1 MRRLLVSPWNS
12 CAGPQEVSFWCS
24 GQDGSR
30 ATPGGVPLR
39 FVCTAGVAGPV
50 LPGADVA
57 LGYGHARA
65 RLGPPGGT
73 HRGHPAAVTRDPQ
86 QRPAG
91 SVGRGVVLAGLGLI
105 LPWHGAASHPPSLSG
120 AAAEGE
126 GAVCRERGGARSWEL
141 IPEVGRQVWVLSRGD
156 EPRAEPPAQGGWAA
170 LHPGGTAAKDPVGC
184 APSERR
190 PRSLPGVHGH
200 APCLAG
206 ATMAVRVLGLGHVVG
221 EQEGWGR
228 GQGAS
233 WTGLVC
239 RWGRGFLV
247 ARGRT
252 PVGAAAAGA
261 AEAPAAPRGARG
273 WRERVSS
280 DLSSAGRK
288 EGRKRG
294 RPELHGRFLL
304 PAARCAA
311 GKPGQGSLLLTPLR
325 MQGGNG
331 GPARGWGRA
340 SSAAGLTG
348 SGRWHCSAQERGQ
361 LDPPARRAL
370 AGGHGPCTA
379 LGAQPGV

>member
-1 MRRLLVSPWNS
+1 M
-12 CAGPQEVSFWCS
+12 
-24 GQDGSR
+24 
-30 ATPGGVPLR
+30 
-39 FVCTAGVAGPV
+39 
-50 LPGADVA
+50 A

-65 RLGPPGGT
+65 RLGPPGET
-73 HRGHPAAVTRDPQ
+73 HRGHPAAVMRDPQ

-190 PRSLPGVHGH
+190 PRSLPGVHVH

-239 RWGRGFLV
+239 VAGAGAFSWPGVGHRWVPRQRVLRRHRRLLGERAGGGSASALTSAAPGERRAGSGGGRSCTGASSFQRHGAQQASPGRARYSSHLSACRVAMGVLHGDGDVPAVQRGSPAVADGTAVPKSGASWTPQPGGHWPGVTGRVPRWGPSRGF
-247 ARGRT
+247 
-252 PVGAAAAGA
+252 
-261 AEAPAAPRGARG
+261 
-273 WRERVSS
+273 
-280 DLSSAGRK
+280 K
-288 EGRKRG
+288 NN
-294 RPELHGRFLL
+294 
-304 PAARCAA
+304 
-311 GKPGQGSLLLTPLR
+311 PL
-325 MQGGNG
+325 
-331 GPARGWGRA
+331 
-340 SSAAGLTG
+340 
-348 SGRWHCSAQERGQ
+348 
-361 LDPPARRAL
+361 
-370 AGGHGPCTA
+370 
-379 LGAQPGV
+379 